1 MQVEFVKASL
11 LLVLAL
17 VPVLQG
23 TDDALRSV
31 LGDRVSFVQR
41 IECIGALTTTVEEQG
56 LFTTWVIFEKVGDID
71 DLAVDGDPDIFL
83 LAVLLNLLEGVL
95 LRGRLD
101 LFWVGRITRARWLRG
116 RGIVDRG
123 RGRLT
128 RRLAGTLSLSSTAA
142 IGK

>member
-1 MQVEFVKASL
+1 MQGESVKASL

-41 IECIGALTTTVEEQG
+41 IECIGALTATVEEQG
-56 LFTTWVIFEKVGDID
+56 LFTAWVILKKVGDID
-71 DLAVDGDPDIFL
+71 DLAIDGDPDIFL

-95 LRGRLD
+95 LRGWLD
-101 LFWVGRITRARWLRG
+101 LFWVGRVTRARWLRG
-116 RGIVDRG
+116 RGIVDRC
-123 RGRLT
+123 RSRLT
-128 RRLAGTLSLSSTAA
+128 RRLAGSLSLSSTAA